1 MSGIIESVF
10 SLISGTSILL
20 DACVTS
26 DVGLFIA
33 CSTQD
38 SAIDWSDQCDVD
50 ETHTVEPCDLAFG
63 DYAKT
68 KLEAEQMVLARNG
81 TKLDNGNDLFLEKEF
96 KFFLNTF
103 LRTMVSVHMH
113 RLFYQ

>member
-1 MSGIIESVF
+1 MPESVF
-10 SLISGTSILL
+10 SLILGTSILL